1 MLIPLRTPVL
11 TAVMLLSACGGSGS
25 GSNASG
31 TASVTAEATE
41 EVTEEVTE
49 ETTGEAQAANAHLM
63 LAQHGTLKITA
74 TRSHDNRRHT
84 FELTPAESE
93 QAVFPCSRSV
103 CI

>member
-31 TASVTAEATE
+31 TAAVTAEA
-41 EVTEEVTE
+41 TEEVTE